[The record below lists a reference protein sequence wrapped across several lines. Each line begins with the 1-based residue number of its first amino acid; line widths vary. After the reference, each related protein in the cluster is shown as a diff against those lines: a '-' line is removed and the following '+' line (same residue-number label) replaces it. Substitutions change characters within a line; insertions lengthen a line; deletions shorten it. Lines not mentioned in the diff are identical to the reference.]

1 MLQAKCMLKHSAG
14 SGSQGKGL
22 RGGCLIATDVSG
34 SFAEDVTGAVI
45 SLLLLKKTKLEA
57 MHEWAVLQHY
67 THTTNTACT
76 E

>member
-14 SGSQGKGL
+14 SGSQGKAL

-45 SLLLLKKTKLEA
+45 PLLLLKKKKPRSNA
-57 MHEWAVLQHY
+57 
-67 THTTNTACT
+67 
-76 E
+76 

>member
-45 SLLLLKKTKLEA
+45 PLLLLKKKKT
-57 MHEWAVLQHY
+57 
-67 THTTNTACT
+67 
-76 E
+76 

>member
-1 MLQAKCMLKHSAG
+1 MLQAKCMLKHPAG

-45 SLLLLKKTKLEA
+45 SLLLLKKKKP
-57 MHEWAVLQHY
+57 
-67 THTTNTACT
+67 
-76 E
+76 